1 MEEVVKALDGNVI
14 RNAVGDLL
22 LACNGM
28 TIDQIKA
35 TIDTVLV
42 APDLPNWLVE
52 ANISARRKK
61 LIKDTIVEAR
71 NSTSI
76 YQINLTKDRFEYVLE
91 EIAKNTSLSDDIVEE
106 ILRNWL
112 EFGFDG
118 YKLELDKGF
127 DYDHL
132 HQVLL
137 GIENG
142 VNIMDDIDNDTPI
155 MEVIKIRLQ
164 KQYEKSHP
172 VVQEVEVED
181 VQKEGDNGSPE

>member
-22 LACNGM
+22 LACNSM

-42 APDLPNWLVE
+42 TPDLPNWLVE
-52 ANISARRKK
+52 ANISAHRKK

-118 YKLELDKGF
+118 YNLELDKGF

-132 HQVLL
+132 HQILL

-164 KQYEKSHP
+164 KQYEKSYP
-172 VVQEVEVED
+172 IVQEVEVED